1 MPGRRKNVSKIS
13 IQHCDYFQYQTT
25 SSLSAVWGTVLKLKS
40 FWASN
45 ITNLLLLDVIFSAA
59 EKECC
64 KLSSDVVGKIMSQ
77 KELNFQVI
85 RQHLT
90 ENDPLLFIS

>member
-1 MPGRRKNVSKIS
+1 M
-13 IQHCDYFQYQTT
+13 
-25 SSLSAVWGTVLKLKS
+25 LKLKS

-45 ITNLLLLDVIFSAA
+45 ITNVLLLDVIYSAA

-64 KLSSDVVGKIMSQ
+64 KLSSDVVGKIMCQ
-77 KELNFQVI
+77 KELHFQVI

-90 ENDPLLFIS
+90 ENDPPLSIS